1 MPKKYTT
8 EFKRQ
13 MVRLASEEKIS
24 IKELCALHGISRSI
38 LYKWIEEYSE
48 ADVKSITNQELKTFR
63 KEYQKIQAENALYKQ
78 FFEMLSISI
87 DEKARIVDTLK
98 EEHSIYTLCR
108 LIQLNHS
115 TYLNR
120 QRSKSTPKILELEDE
135 FFREKIAI
143 VFQQS
148 NYRFGARKIRAKLQ
162 QQGYTISEK
171 RIVRIMRQHNIKP
184 PKPLKENATFQ
195 RKYKYYPN
203 RIKQDFMQEKPNL
216 VWVSDITFVRVGSGV
231 AYLCVVIDLFSR
243 MVIAHRIS
251 EFIDTELTSTTF
263 QQAYFSRGKPVD
275 LIFHSDQ
282 GVQYTAFDFRQLLSD
297 HKVSQSFSSPGHPQ
311 DNAVAE
317 AFFSALKKELFRFS
331 FYETLEELKDSVAE
345 YIDYYNTFRPHQ
357 SLHQK
362 TPSEWEDAYKKAA
375 EDF

>member
-1 MPKKYTT
+1 MPKIYTT

-13 MVRLASEEKIS
+13 MVRLASEEKVS

-63 KEYQKIQAENALYKQ
+63 KEYPKIQAENALYKQ

-120 QRSKSTPKILELEDE
+120 QRNKLTPKILELEDE

-162 QQGYTISEK
+162 QQGYIISEK

-184 PKPLKENATFQ
+184 PRPLKENATFQ
-195 RKYKYYPN
+195 RKY
-203 RIKQDFMQEKPNL
+203 R
-216 VWVSDITFVRVGSGV
+216 
-231 AYLCVVIDLFSR
+231 
-243 MVIAHRIS
+243 
-251 EFIDTELTSTTF
+251 
-263 QQAYFSRGKPVD
+263 
-275 LIFHSDQ
+275 
-282 GVQYTAFDFRQLLSD
+282 
-297 HKVSQSFSSPGHPQ
+297 
-311 DNAVAE
+311 
-317 AFFSALKKELFRFS
+317 
-331 FYETLEELKDSVAE
+331 
-345 YIDYYNTFRPHQ
+345 
-357 SLHQK
+357 
-362 TPSEWEDAYKKAA
+362 
-375 EDF
+375 

>member
-1 MPKKYTT
+1 MPKKYSP
-8 EFKRQ
+8 EFKKQ
-13 MVRLASEEKIS
+13 MVQLASERNVP
-24 IKELCALHGISRSI
+24 IKELCDHYGISRSI
-38 LYKWIEEYSE
+38 LYTWIEEYSE
-48 ADVKSITNQELKTFR
+48 AHLDSVTNLELKTFR
-63 KEYQKIQAENALYKQ
+63 REHPKLQAENSLYKK
-78 FFEMLSISI
+78 FFELLSISI
-87 DEKARIVDTLK
+87 DEKARIVDILK
-98 EEHSIYTLCR
+98 EEYSIYTLCR
-108 LIQLNHS
+108 LLQLNHS

-120 QRSKSTPKILELEDE
+120 QKSKLVPKVIELEDE
-135 FFREKIAI
+135 IFREKIAI
-143 VFQQS
+143 ILQKS
-148 NYRFGARKIRAKLQ
+148 SYRFGARKIRAKLQ
-162 QQGYTISEK
+162 QQGYAISEK
-171 RIVRIMRQHNIKP
+171 RIIRIMRKYNLKP

-195 RKYKYYPN
+195 RRYKYYPN
-203 RIKQDFMQEKPNL
+203 RIKQDFMQKKPNL

-251 EFIDTELTSTTF
+251 EFIDTELTSATF

-282 GVQYTAFDFRQLLSD
+282 GVQYTSFDFRQLLSD

-331 FYETLEELKDSVAE
+331 LYETLEDLEESVAE

-375 EDF
+375 EDL